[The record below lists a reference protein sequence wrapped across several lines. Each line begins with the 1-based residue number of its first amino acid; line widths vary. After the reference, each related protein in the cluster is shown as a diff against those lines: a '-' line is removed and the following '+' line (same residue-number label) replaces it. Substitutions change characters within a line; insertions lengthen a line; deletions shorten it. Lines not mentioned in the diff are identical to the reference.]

1 MRRMYPN
8 MFSRIGISDEAVYE
22 RIISCFETIF
32 FDPEENFYHE
42 IDPDSSCMVD
52 TGNIDARTEGMSY
65 GMMMCVQMDRKD
77 LFDKLWQFSKRYM
90 YHDSGKYKGYFAWSV
105 DLNGKHNA
113 EGPAPDGE
121 EYYAMALFMASSRW
135 GNGQGIFDYESE
147 AKEILRHCVHQDEMI
162 VDGRAMWDR
171 GNHLIRF
178 VPEADYSDPSY
189 HLPHFY
195 EVFGERADEMDREF
209 WKEAAEASRSY
220 IAISAHPHTGMC
232 AEYAEY
238 DGTPVFRFRKDFGF
252 YSDAY
257 RVAMNIALDTL
268 WYGRR
273 EEIAAVATHL
283 QDFFYGIAPED
294 YKAYQIDGTPTQ
306 VPAMHPVAI
315 TATLAAA
322 SIASDSAHADEY
334 LRAFWDTPLRKG
346 ERRYYDNCLYFFCLL
361 MLGGVYRVY

>member
-22 RIISCFETIF
+22 RIVSCFETIF

-42 IDPDSSCMVD
+42 TDPDSSCMVD

-135 GNGQGIFDYESE
+135 GNGQGVFDYDSE

-178 VPEADYSDPSY
+178 VPEADYSNPSY

-252 YSDAY
+252 YSDSY

-273 EEIAAVATHL
+273 EETAAVATHL